1 MATRKQIWRVGV
13 LAKISALL
21 ASTHTPQNGIFWKY
35 LGLTP
40 ANLASIERIWQI
52 WRVWQIWQG

>member
-1 MATRKQIWRVGV
+1 MATREQIWQVRV

-21 ASTHTPQNGIFWKY
+21 VSTRTRQNGIFRKY
-35 LGLTP
+35 LELTP

-52 WRVWQIWQG
+52 WRVWRIW

>member
-1 MATRKQIWRVGV
+1 MATLERIWQVRV

-21 ASTHTPQNGIFWKY
+21 VGTRTRQNGIFRKY
-35 LGLTP
+35 LELAP

-52 WRVWQIWQG
+52 WRVWRIW